1 MFLIILF
8 PDIWHIKQDLLK
20 STTICETRMHHSSTY
35 AKKRYWHSTK
45 YNTISLMGIAAG
57 FNNMPV
63 DTNILVEK
71 TNSSYSVGDVLILY
85 VGTGLHTLVA
95 KQLPYD
101 TNVSCSDR
109 TRFTTKPLDKNIEWR
124 LPVVCLLVEV
134 CISSSYIAVV
144 YQQRGDLIERAW
156 LNTHHVIIWL
166 KHMFYE
172 RNGLVSVVLN
182 HAVFHVR
189 GCGITW

>member
-1 MFLIILF
+1 
-8 PDIWHIKQDLLK
+8 
-20 STTICETRMHHSSTY
+20 
-35 AKKRYWHSTK
+35 
-45 YNTISLMGIAAG
+45 MGIAAG

-134 CISSSYIAVV
+134 CIPSSYIAVV
-144 YQQRGDLIERAW
+144 Y
-156 LNTHHVIIWL
+156 
-166 KHMFYE
+166 
-172 RNGLVSVVLN
+172 
-182 HAVFHVR
+182 
-189 GCGITW
+189 

>member
-1 MFLIILF
+1 MQRSRHSHREFEWVNVELIVVKLRKLLNNSYDPEKTQNSKKRRKMFLIILF

-85 VGTGLHTLVA
+85 VGTNLHTLVA
-95 KQLPYD
+95 KKLPYD

-109 TRFTTKPLDKNIEWR
+109 TRFTTKPLDKNIEWH

-134 CISSSYIAVV
+134 YIPPSYIAVV
-144 YQQRGDLIERAW
+144 Y
-156 LNTHHVIIWL
+156 
-166 KHMFYE
+166 
-172 RNGLVSVVLN
+172 
-182 HAVFHVR
+182 
-189 GCGITW
+189 